1 MNHRKF
7 IIKLV
12 VLTFAMQAG
21 LSAAENQTNGGS
33 QIKSQGESDMIDIFD
48 GCHPK
53 IKPSCQARV
62 VCTGSNT
69 IHGDNPRSIQIAMK
83 IATAVAN
90 AELVKFIGNRRKV
103 LEDIKTLDK
112 TYEKNSAAGKQT
124 QSEFGQLV
132 SFVTSATGEEMLQGV
147 TVLGGKVDME
157 EGKVSVVIGQSCDSV
172 STAQAIK
179 GKMQQGQAQ
188 SEGNLSGGNAN
199 SPENA
204 TGMVGGP
211 EVHFGATR
219 SKTQKP
225 KDDF

>member
-21 LSAAENQTNGGS
+21 LSIAENRTDGNPQPKTE
-33 QIKSQGESDMIDIFD
+33 GESDLISDFD

-69 IHGDNPRSIQIAMK
+69 IHGNNPRSIQIAME
-83 IATAVAN
+83 IATAKAN
-90 AELVKFIGNRRKV
+90 AELVKFIGNKVKV
-103 LEDIKTLDK
+103 LKEIKSLDK
-112 TYEKNSAAGKQT
+112 TYGKESGAGKQT
-124 QSEFGQLV
+124 QSELGQLV

-147 TVLGGKVDME
+147 SVIAGKVDME

-172 STAQAIK
+172 LTAQGIK
-179 GKMQQGQAQ
+179 GKMQQGQSQ
-188 SEGNLSGGNAN
+188 REGNSSGGTAN
-199 SPENA
+199 SPENSTA
-204 TGMVGGP
+204 IGGP
-211 EVHFGATR
+211 ELHYGATR

-225 KDDF
+225 TDDF

>member
-21 LSAAENQTNGGS
+21 LSIAENRTDGNPQLKT
-33 QIKSQGESDMIDIFD
+33 QGESDLIDLID

-69 IHGDNPRSIQIAMK
+69 IHGNNPRSIQIAMK
-83 IATAVAN
+83 IATAKAN
-90 AELVKFIGNRRKV
+90 AELVKFIGNKVKV
-103 LEDIKTLDK
+103 LEEIKTLDK

-124 QSEFGQLV
+124 QSELGELSNSV
-132 SFVTSATGEEMLQGV
+132 LSASGEEMLQGV
-147 TVLGGKVDME
+147 TVLGGKVDIE

-188 SEGNLSGGNAN
+188 SEGNSSGGTAN
-199 SPENA
+199 SSENS
-204 TGMVGGP
+204 TVIGGP

-219 SKTQKP
+219 SRTQKP
-225 KDDF
+225 TDDF